1 MSDETM
7 YETTEELVDGTF
19 SESTSERVEGVVC
32 PICGKVCKNERG
44 LKKHITQAHKRVEE
58 VPETSTE
65 DIMEDLS
72 ENDSQDSQEIFSS
85 ALSEDDSL
93 TDEKETLTT
102 SYPIVK
108 DIPSKI
114 TSIPVGSVIELN
126 GQVFWQQPATYEFEY
141 AIADHIQVVVVGIET
156 SDNGDVYLMLRA
168 TGGQALW
175 SVLQSDVLTGKQKLV
190 KLAPVNPPTLPAN
203 GQRKYEEP
211 KRTLE
216 DELRE
221 DLPAFNQA
229 IQAYLSSKEL
239 FDEAKKEFE
248 EDKKKVFPLIERF
261 VSKFGENKVD
271 NITEA
276 SYKEYVCG
284 PVTVLCQGNGGVAFV
299 IDGKPCF

>member
-1 MSDETM
+1 MSEEMMNETVG
-7 YETTEELVDGTF
+7 ETVSENTTEQVD
-19 SESTSERVEGVVC
+19 GVVC

-44 LKKHITQAHKRVEE
+44 LKKHITQAHKKVEE
-58 VPETSTE
+58 VPETPAE

-72 ENDSQDSQEIFSS
+72 ENDPQDSQETLAS
-85 ALSEDDSL
+85 ALSEDASL
-93 TDEKETLTT
+93 SDEEETLPT
-102 SYPIVK
+102 SYPTIK
-108 DIPSKI
+108 NTLNKI

-175 SVLQSDVLTGKQKLV
+175 SVLQSDVLTGVQRLV

-211 KRTLE
+211 KRTRE

-221 DLPAFNQA
+221 DLPVFNQA

-239 FDEAKKEFE
+239 FDEAKKDFE
-248 EDKKKVFPLIERF
+248 EDKKKVFPLIEKF
-261 VSKFGENKVD
+261 VMKFGEDRVD

-276 SYKEYVCG
+276 SYKEYICG
-284 PVTVLCQGNGGVAFV
+284 PVTVLYQGNGGIAFV
-299 IDGKPCF
+299 IDGKPCC